1 MNKVIVFSRFKSLLL
16 LLFVISSCGVN
27 FVESFGMNS
36 LGMDSPYMDP
46 PNSGN
51 ELSSLHNDG
60 DISAGQGSLLNS
72 IKSKG
77 IYNGCYIVPSNCLKS
92 DAVVYEGILMKA
104 TNFIYK
110 SLYFLGVV
118 RCIEFER
125 CYDVGKRS
133 NTKTTLSNFFA
144 QDNVVANSIQGL
156 LQCFC
161 FRFLPMKTW
170 YSFLNNYLCFCIANV
185 PYANYYIGADIGVL
199 FDFGMTLNFLPEKGR
214 VEFFLWRFMF
224 LRELLE
230 LNLHKILTIA
240 LISTETNCN
249 SVLTKGTYK
258 GLNNKEY
265 NNDITTKF
273 ISLQF
278 LALNIKIFEYCYL
291 SISLLDM
298 FDLISNLFSDGK
310 ENK

>member
-16 LLFVISSCGVN
+16 LLLVISSFGVN
-27 FVESFGMNS
+27 FVDSFGSSEMT
-36 LGMDSPYMDP
+36 SPYMVP

-51 ELSSLHNDG
+51 EFSSLHNDG
-60 DISAGQGSLLNS
+60 DISAGQDSLLNS

-92 DAVVYEGILMKA
+92 DAVVYEEGILMKA

-118 RCIEFER
+118 RCIEFQR

-144 QDNVVANSIQGL
+144 QDKVVANSIQGL

-170 YSFLNNYLCFCIANV
+170 GSFLNNYLCFCIADV
-185 PYANYYIGADIGVL
+185 PYANYYIGDVICALFDIG
-199 FDFGMTLNFLPEKGR
+199 MKLNFLPEKGR

-258 GLNNKEY
+258 GDNNKKY

-298 FDLISNLFSDGK
+298 FYLISNLFSDGK